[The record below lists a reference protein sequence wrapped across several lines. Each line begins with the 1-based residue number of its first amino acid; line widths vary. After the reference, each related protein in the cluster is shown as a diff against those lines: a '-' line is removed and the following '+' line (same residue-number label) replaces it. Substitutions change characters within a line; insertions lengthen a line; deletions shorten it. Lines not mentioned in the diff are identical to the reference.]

1 MHQAR
6 LKALTD
12 ALERLDRR
20 GLTAAAVIANFH
32 RQRVIPLMERVLPI
46 FKLTPGARASGS
58 RTSVELLP
66 RDIAARRARS
76 AVAEFP
82 NDPEDLWRIKMR
94 PEPGYISLVSLDS
107 GFVAVLCCSFPRL
120 LTSTWLCF
128 AGVEVPPLEA
138 SGPGRMP
145 NQPPARRGGEEAERH
160 GGGDGRE
167 EEEEE
172 REA

>member
-1 MHQAR
+1 
-6 LKALTD
+6 
-12 ALERLDRR
+12 
-20 GLTAAAVIANFH
+20 
-32 RQRVIPLMERVLPI
+32 MERVLPI
-46 FKLTPGARASGS
+46 FKLTPGARVSGS

-76 AVAEFP
+76 VVVEFP

-94 PEPGYISLVSLDS
+94 PELGYISLVSLDS
-107 GFVAVLCCSFPRL
+107 GFIVDLCCSFPRL

-128 AGVEVPPLEA
+128 EGVEVPPLEA
-138 SGPGRMP
+138 SGAGITP
-145 NQPPARRGGEEAERH
+145 NHPPTHRGSEEAERR

-167 EEEEE
+167 EEEEK